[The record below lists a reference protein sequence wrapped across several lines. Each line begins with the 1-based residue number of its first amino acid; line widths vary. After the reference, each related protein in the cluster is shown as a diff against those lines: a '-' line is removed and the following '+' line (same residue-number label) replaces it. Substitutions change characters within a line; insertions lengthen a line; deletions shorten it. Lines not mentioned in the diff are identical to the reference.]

1 MLRTIKELIEKT
13 FAQPEVE
20 EDRERA
26 LRLATAALLVE
37 TARADFEERHLERET
52 IQALLEDHFSLTA
65 EDAGALLEDAG
76 VQADTA
82 VSLHEFTQV
91 LHRHLSETEKLRVV
105 EMLWRVALADANLD
119 RHEDHLVRKVSD
131 LLYLSRSEMLRLK
144 HQVTEEAKRPE

>member
-37 TARADFEERHLERET
+37 TARADFEERHLEREA

-65 EDAGALLEDAG
+65 EEAAALLEDAG

-105 EMLWRVALADANLD
+105 EMLWRVALADASLD